1 MVRLVNYVALIVV
14 ASSLAWLLAALTLDP
29 RANYAGRTPAPP
41 ATVVDAALSEVGLN
55 DKDPL
60 VDRYLTWASGMVRG
74 DFGLTWDGTSVGAD
88 LAERAG
94 VTFRLV
100 TSGLVVGA
108 LIGLTVGTLAAVHHR
123 RWFDRLSGG
132 GVFLLLAVPTIVL
145 ANVLIIATV
154 WFNDTTGVRFL
165 MVSGEFTTGG
175 ALDRL
180 RHIVLPALTLA
191 LPVAAVVSRYQRSA
205 MLDVLGADYVRT
217 ARAKG
222 LSRRKVIVGH
232 ALRTALIPT
241 TTYLTFTFGTL
252 LVGATITETVFG
264 WHGLGQRLISAIVTS
279 DVNTVAGITAV
290 AAVTLLLCAAL
301 ADVLQRVL
309 NPGRAR

>member
-14 ASSLAWLLAALTLDP
+14 ASSLAWLLAAVTLDP

-41 ATVVDAALSEVGLN
+41 AGVVDAALSEVNLN

-60 VDRYLTWASGMVRG
+60 FDRYLTWVSGVVRG
-74 DFGLTWDGTSVGAD
+74 DFGHTWDGASVGAD

-94 VTFRLV
+94 VTLRLV

-108 LIGLTVGTLAAVHHR
+108 LLGLTVGTLAAVGHR
-123 RWFDRLSGG
+123 GWFDRLSGG
-132 GVFLLLAVPTIVL
+132 AVFLLLAVPTIVL
-145 ANVLIIATV
+145 ANVLIIGTV
-154 WFNDTTGVRFL
+154 WFNDTTGTRFL
-165 MVSGEFTTGG
+165 MVSGEYTSGG
-175 ALDRL
+175 PLDRL
-180 RHIVLPALTLA
+180 RHTVLPALTLA
-191 LPVAAVVSRYQRSA
+191 LPLAAILSRYQRSA
-205 MLDVLGADYVRT
+205 MLDVLDADYVRT

-222 LSRRKVIVGH
+222 LPRRKVIVNH

-241 TTYLTFTFGTL
+241 MTYLTFTFGAL

-290 AAVTLLLCAAL
+290 AAVTLVLCAVV
-301 ADVLQRVL
+301 ADVFQRVL